1 MWLHLS
7 ELFEESNRLTTQ
19 LTEVTQLR
27 LISRIGQHDR
37 LDNNVMLKC
46 NVGFEVAESFAKEM
60 KFNLS
65 DLLWDPVA

>member
-7 ELFEESNRLTTQ
+7 EVIKESNCPTSQ
-19 LTEVTQLR
+19 LTEVIQLR
-27 LISRIGQHDR
+27 LIGRIGQHDR